1 MKDSKT
7 LIYRADVIKEILEE
21 MQEENISIVIK
32 LTRPVEGRNRS
43 DISRIELYTVLESEN
58 NQASSQHAI
67 QEPFRDMYGFPVHD
81 APKNSISKYDFKNI
95 GGLYQD
101 IYYGV
106 FDIIA
111 PIIQDEQYPHK
122 EILTDVLQEQKYC
135 WTIYASDH
143 PEVFKQV
150 HNLVK
155 TVQENDRDAIEH
167 NLNSTAQREI
177 DKYEQELNEYRKGEH
192 ITSFAED
199 VLKDLE
205 NIDATKEVMYRA
217 YEDSREVSDISFHID
232 KRENRSAPPR
242 VEYDEYYEEFYLQDC
257 DYDEYYG
264 YGFPYSSDPTL
275 FLEMFDIL
283 KPIIA
288 DENYEDREIVLED
301 HGVTIVCYMWTIRE
315 DDNPDVFQKL
325 RTLFRTIVE
334 E

>member
-1 MKDSKT
+1 MKDSKE
-7 LIYRADVIKEILEE
+7 LIYRADEIQEILEE

-43 DISRIELYTVLESEN
+43 DVSRIELYTVLESEN
-58 NQASSQHAI
+58 DHASSQYSI

-122 EILTDVLQEQKYC
+122 EILTDVLQEQKCC
-135 WTIYASDH
+135 WTIYASEH

-167 NLNSTAQREI
+167 NLNSIAQREI
-177 DKYEQELNEYRKGEH
+177 DKYEQELIDYRKG
-192 ITSFAED
+192 
-199 VLKDLE
+199 K
-205 NIDATKEVMYRA
+205 
-217 YEDSREVSDISFHID
+217 
-232 KRENRSAPPR
+232 
-242 VEYDEYYEEFYLQDC
+242 
-257 DYDEYYG
+257 
-264 YGFPYSSDPTL
+264 SS
-275 FLEMFDIL
+275 
-283 KPIIA
+283 
-288 DENYEDREIVLED
+288 
-301 HGVTIVCYMWTIRE
+301 
-315 DDNPDVFQKL
+315 
-325 RTLFRTIVE
+325 
-334 E
+334 

>member
-106 FDIIA
+106 FDIIS
-111 PIIQDEQYPHK
+111 PIIQDKQYPHK

-167 NLNSTAQREI
+167 ILNSIAQREI
-177 DKYEQELNEYRKGEH
+177 DKYEQELIEYRKGEP
-192 ITSFAED
+192 S
-199 VLKDLE
+199 
-205 NIDATKEVMYRA
+205 
-217 YEDSREVSDISFHID
+217 
-232 KRENRSAPPR
+232 
-242 VEYDEYYEEFYLQDC
+242 
-257 DYDEYYG
+257 
-264 YGFPYSSDPTL
+264 
-275 FLEMFDIL
+275 
-283 KPIIA
+283 
-288 DENYEDREIVLED
+288 
-301 HGVTIVCYMWTIRE
+301 
-315 DDNPDVFQKL
+315 
-325 RTLFRTIVE
+325 
-334 E
+334 